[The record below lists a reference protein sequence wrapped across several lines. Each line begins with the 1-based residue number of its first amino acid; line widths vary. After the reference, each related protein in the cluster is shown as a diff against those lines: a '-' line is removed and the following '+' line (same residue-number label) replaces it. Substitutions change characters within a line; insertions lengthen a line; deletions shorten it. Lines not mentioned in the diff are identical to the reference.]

1 MTCRG
6 PPIASRK
13 LSIHPISKGEPCTRS
28 MPGRRDF
35 MRRWFCRSSTRFES
49 NKSTPRRAK
58 EQMMSTIDEKPIVNT
73 ADVTPTETFPF
84 EADARAKIS
93 ILRAMAADFSQPTPR
108 SLTAA
113 ERRLVS
119 STPREFVEKSV
130 NFGQTA
136 PSISTAS
143 NADFVDMRESEAYTS
158 AYNAL
163 IDEIESLR
171 QTVRKAVALR
181 RLNTVRAAR
190 STYRMGQIYVRSE
203 GGQRQD

>member
-1 MTCRG
+1 
-6 PPIASRK
+6 
-13 LSIHPISKGEPCTRS
+13 
-28 MPGRRDF
+28 
-35 MRRWFCRSSTRFES
+35 
-49 NKSTPRRAK
+49 
-58 EQMMSTIDEKPIVNT
+58 MSTIDEKPIVNT

-181 RLNTVRAAR
+181 RLKTVRAAR
-190 STYRMGQIYVRSE
+190 SIYRMGQIYVRSE
-203 GGQRQD
+203 GGDSAKTHVQEMKKALRRRRQPAAETPQTPQTPPVKPPVQ